1 MMKRFL
7 IGSVFALGAVAAFA
21 GTNAYNVLVETYVG
35 GKLEDKFEF
44 VVREDAETPQVKGY
58 DGKYLAKRYLA
69 KGFPHEHPVL
79 SKKPKKDEAER
90 APEKTVSERVEL
102 LLFELRK
109 AEIGDENAIQR
120 ANASVALIAE
130 KREQLEAI
138 AALDNSKKAEKML
151 GEYLEKYAPSKQDL
165 ADAAKIARFN
175 KIKYRDYEEYNV
187 GSYCRMQVKKVL
199 DARTVQFVISYA
211 YSRLLTTAYHDGMNT
226 DNAITKYP
234 VFEIF
239 ERLSAPA
246 KITLGKP
253 YCIQFGRPESAEE
266 AKTIQD
272 AIAKTR
278 LFSGADVAGSSEAA
292 AELPS
297 DNDDNDAYKYE
308 PRTPLDKKGSF
319 ERLSQKYA
327 LETPKTVRAVFTVT
341 PVKQH

>member
-21 GTNAYNVLVETYVG
+21 GANAYNVLVETYVG

-44 VVREDAETPQVKGY
+44 VVREDAETPQEKGY

-69 KGFPHEHPVL
+69 KGFLHEHPSL
-79 SKKPKKDEAER
+79 SKKPKKDEA
-90 APEKTVSERVEL
+90 APEKTVSERVEV

-109 AEIGDENAIQR
+109 TEISDENALQR
-120 ANASVALIAE
+120 VNASVATTAE
-130 KREQLEAI
+130 KRAQLEAI
-138 AALDNSKKAEKML
+138 AALGNSKKAEKML
-151 GEYLEKYAPSKQDL
+151 AEYLEKYAPSKQDL
-165 ADAAKIARFN
+165 EDAAKIARFN
-175 KIKYRDYEEYNV
+175 KIKYRDYEEYNI
-187 GSYCRMQVKKVL
+187 GSYCRMYVKKVV

-239 ERLSAPA
+239 ERLSTPA

-253 YCIQFGRPESAEE
+253 YCIQFGRPESAAE

-278 LFSGADVAGSSEAA
+278 LFSGADVAGSSEAS
-292 AELPS
+292 AESSS
-297 DNDDNDAYKYE
+297 DDADGGYKYE

-319 ERLSQKYA
+319 EKLSQKYA